1 MKTKLF
7 LSLAGIVVAAGLTGC
22 AVVPSQVGN
31 ALVVSE
37 SEPITA
43 TEVIP
48 NKQGKACGFNLL
60 GIVALGDASIE
71 RAKYEGRIK
80 RVATVDKSVFSLLG
94 LYSRVCTT
102 VTGE

>member
-1 MKTKLF
+1 MKSKLF
-7 LSLAGIVVAAGLTGC
+7 LSIVGIVVAAGLSGC
-22 AVVPSQVGN
+22 ATVPSQVGN

-37 SEPITA
+37 TEPVTA

-48 NKQGKACGFNLL
+48 NKQGQACGFNIL

-94 LYSRVCTT
+94 VYSRVCTQ